1 MYAHTEFDEVT
12 KMLARIVYYK
22 NSTIPEE
29 KIIAVNKI
37 EKAIEIAR
45 KNLGRDTIGF
55 EIEEI

>member
-1 MYAHTEFDEVT
+1 
-12 KMLARIVYYK
+12 MLARIVYYK